1 MNALGYIRISTKD
14 QSHFSLEYQE
24 RHVRAYCETNN
35 LTLLDLFTDD
45 GESSYTFD
53 RPDFKRLEAFIK
65 KNKNVQY
72 LIIFDH
78 DRFSRNL
85 AEALIKIK
93 ELHDKYDVKVL
104 ATTDSI
110 DTDYSDPSAFLMRS
124 FKYMM
129 AESELHRIRARVKQG
144 IRQALMS
151 GRYIHQ
157 APYGYILARDSSGKS
172 MIVIDTEK
180 ITNVQYVFKQFL
192 NGVSHES
199 IRQEMK
205 IRGWIIKGNSGIVKI
220 VSNPVYGGLIKV
232 PADKKNPEQMVRGIH
247 TGLVPE
253 SDYWKA
259 IEIINGGKT
268 GKVPQASEEVF
279 LRGVLTCQCGRKLT
293 AGRSKGKNKHYWY
306 YECKDHR
313 RGLSA
318 VKLHKQF
325 KQILDALSFDDSTI
339 QTVESMFKKS
349 WSKMNE
355 GKADRIKE
363 LEKKIADLD
372 KKIYAAEERYLT
384 SDQMNPDTFKKVVAR
399 LKVEK
404 GLGEDEHRK
413 YSSLLSTNAEL
424 LKQLSS
430 IKPMLTSLSKFFDT
444 LSLSKK
450 QAFITLVF
458 GKNLWHDGEIY
469 RTPHIYQMFSHN
481 RLKLKELGLLELTH
495 KIDSSVL
502 TTSVESR
509 GELPNTE
516 QLQELI
522 RIFAA

>member
-1 MNALGYIRISTKD
+1 MNALAYIRISTKD

-35 LTLLDLFTDD
+35 LDLLDLFTDD

-53 RPDFKRLEAFIK
+53 RPDFRRLEAFIK

-157 APYGYILARDSSGKS
+157 APYGYILAKDSQGKS
-172 MIVIDTEK
+172 MIVLDTEK
-180 ITNVQYVFKQFL
+180 MEHVKHVFKQFL
-192 NGVSHES
+192 NGVSHAAIKE
-199 IRQEMK
+199 EMK
-205 IRGWIIKGNSGIVKI
+205 NRGWIIKGNSGIIKI
-220 VSNPVYGGLIKV
+220 VSNPVYGGLIRV
-232 PADKKNPEQMVRGIH
+232 PADKKNAEQIVKGIH
-247 TGLVPE
+247 TGIVPE
-253 SDYWKA
+253 STFWSA
-259 IEIINGGKT
+259 QEVINGSKK
-268 GKVPQASEEVF
+268 GKVPSASEEVF

-293 AGRSKGKNKHYWY
+293 AGRSKGKKKHYWY

-313 RGLSA
+313 TGLSA
-318 VKLHKQF
+318 VKLHEQF
-325 KQILDALSFDDSTI
+325 KQILEVLSFDDSTI
-339 QTVESMFKKS
+339 ETIESMFKRSYLKL
-349 WSKMNE
+349 NE
-355 GKADRIKE
+355 GKEERIKE
-363 LEKKIADLD
+363 LEKKIKELD
-372 KKIYAAEERYLT
+372 KKINAAEERYLT
-384 SDQMNPDTFKKVVAR
+384 SDQMNPETFKKVIAGLR
-399 LKVEK
+399 KEK
-404 GLGEDEHRK
+404 SLGEVEHQQ
-413 YSSLLSTNAEL
+413 YSSLLNTNTEL
-424 LKQLSS
+424 LKQLGA
-430 IKPMLTSLSKFFDT
+430 IRPMLTNLSRFFDT
-444 LSLSKK
+444 LPLSKK
-450 QAFITLVF
+450 QAFISLVF
-458 GKNLWHDGEIY
+458 GKSLWHDGNIY
-469 RTPHIYQMFSHN
+469 RTPIIYQMFSHN

-502 TTSVESR
+502 TPSVESR
-509 GELPNTE
+509 GELSNTE